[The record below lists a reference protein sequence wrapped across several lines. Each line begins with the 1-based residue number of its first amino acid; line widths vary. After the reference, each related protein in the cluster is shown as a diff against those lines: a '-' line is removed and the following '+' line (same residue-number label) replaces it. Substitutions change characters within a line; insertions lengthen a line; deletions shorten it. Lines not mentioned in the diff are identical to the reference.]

1 MSYDNKRRVK
11 ETEPARGKNKIP
23 SVDES
28 MNKIQLK
35 ELSISVIFTKE

>member
-11 ETEPARGKNKIP
+11 ETEPVRGKNKIP